1 MDLKWILN
9 PNLTL
14 KQKDELGG
22 GVAVVGAASEALFIC
37 SSSQCSHVE
46 QILFS

>member
-1 MDLKWILN
+1 MDLKRILN

-22 GVAVVGAASEALFIC
+22 GVAVGGGQPMEPFIC
-37 SSSQCSHVE
+37 SSQCSHVE